1 MIWYNHAMDA
11 FEGILGLSAQKM
23 YLNRVLETG
32 LVNQAF
38 CFSGPK
44 HLGKSL
50 LAKRFTASLLGTSHE
65 QLLTHPDVQMIG
77 RSVDEKT
84 GEQKSQISIEVIRTA
99 CNWLQLSSVSGG
111 KKVLIVEDADTMTVS
126 AQNAFLKTLEEPHA
140 GVLIILIATQPGRLL
155 DTILSRLTHIRCTRT
170 PREEICEALV
180 ARGTTKERAHMIAGA
195 AAGRPGLAFELLDAE
210 PEELPNLLGGAW
222 AQRIAEIQS
231 LTKGS
236 SSAQLL
242 DVLDRVL
249 MSAHDGL
256 LHAAGCG
263 HMAGSEVQSERTVR
277 EWTHVL
283 TALLEARTSLTQ
295 NGNPA
300 IAFERFSLSV

>member
-1 MIWYNHAMDA
+1 MDA
-11 FEGILGLSAQKM
+11 FEGIIGLSAQKT
-23 YLNRVLETG
+23 YLNRVIETG

-50 LAKRFTASLLGTSHE
+50 LAKRFTASLLGVTSDK
-65 QLLTHPDVQMIG
+65 LISHPDVQVLG
-77 RSVDEKT
+77 RTLDEKT
-84 GEQKSQISIEVIRTA
+84 GELKSRISIESIRTV

-140 GVLIILIATQPGRLL
+140 GVLIILIATQPDRLL

-180 ARGTTKERAHMIAGA
+180 ARGTAKERAHMIAGT
-195 AAGRPGLAFELLDAE
+195 AAGRPGLAFDMLEGEVEALPEVLNGTWAE
-210 PEELPNLLGGAW
+210 
-222 AQRIAEIQS
+222 RIAEIQS
-231 LTKGS
+231 LTKGA
-236 SSAQLL
+236 SAPQLL
-242 DVLDRVL
+242 DTLDRIL
-249 MSAHDGL
+249 LSSHDGL

-277 EWTHVL
+277 EWMRVL
-283 TALLEARTSLTQ
+283 TALLEARVSLTQ